1 MIAPGSRPGIVN
13 FPPSGSWYD
22 FRGSDSPLSEDDS
35 VKRTLAAFAILIAF
49 TASALAAGPVTWNDL
64 KDPEAGRFEDPY
76 AALAPFQL
84 KSLGMILRLRQQLTA
99 SGLSDEDRR
108 QMEVQLLREEAK
120 LAAAGL
126 NVDRLLSQRETVARN
141 RARAAVAGN
150 PSLEGAE
157 ISISGYVIPVAGRD
171 GQATGGYLV
180 PEAGMCSHMPAPD
193 PNQMIRYTLKTDWRA
208 TEVYQPVRLSGRL
221 ILKPTRRTIML
232 LDGEVEMI
240 SVFQMDVTEASPVEE
255 SGPGTDSRA
264 FPLFSPL
271 KRLLPGNQQN

>member
-1 MIAPGSRPGIVN
+1 M
-13 FPPSGSWYD
+13 
-22 FRGSDSPLSEDDS
+22 
-35 VKRTLAAFAILIAF
+35 KRTLSAFAILITF
-49 TASALAAGPVTWNDL
+49 TAGALSASPVTWTDL

-84 KSLGMILRLRQQLTA
+84 KSLGMVLRLRQELAA
-99 SGLSDEDRR
+99 SGLPGENRR
-108 QMEVQLLREEAK
+108 QMEVRLSREEAK

-126 NVDRLLSQRETVARN
+126 DVDRLLSQRETVARN

-208 TEVYQPVRLSGRL
+208 EDVYQAVRLSGRL
-221 ILKPTRRTIML
+221 TQKPTRRTIML

-240 SVFQMDVTEASPVEE
+240 SVFQMEVTEVLPIAEA
-255 SGPGTDSRA
+255 GPDAENRA

-271 KRLLPGNQQN
+271 RRFFRGHQQN